1 MPDPLPPSVT
11 GFSRLNHVT
20 LIEDDEDFRLAL
32 SERLELAG
40 LKVNS
45 HARAET
51 ALSEIAADHPGIVIT
66 DLRMPGLDGRQVLSR
81 LQALDPALPVI
92 LITGHGDVADAVAAM
107 REGAYDFVSKPFAF
121 ERLFDSLNRALDKR
135 ALVLDNRRLTA
146 LASEAGL
153 ELPLLGDSAAIRH
166 LRATIGQIA
175 DARMDVLI
183 EGETGTGKEAVARA
197 LHSGGRRRPHP
208 FVAVNCGALPEG
220 LIESELFGH
229 EMGAFAGATRHRI
242 GHVERAHNGSLFLD
256 AVETMPLPAQVKL
269 LRVLEEREIHPIGA
283 HQPRH
288 VDLRILASASDDL
301 DRALAEGRIRED
313 LYYRLNVV
321 RLRVPPLRERRED
334 IPLMFASLLTRVPSR
349 PLGDLPQITDEVR
362 AHLMEHDW
370 PGNIRELAH
379 YAQRFALGLETVRS
393 EAPEQAS
400 SLGDRVARFE
410 ARILSDT
417 LNETGGNIVEA
428 MERLQIPRKT
438 LYDKLKKYNILPATY
453 RARP

>member
-1 MPDPLPPSVT
+1 MNTTPT
-11 GFSRLNHVT
+11 GFTRLEHVT
-20 LIEDDEDFRLAL
+20 LIEDDDDFRTALA
-32 SERLELAG
+32 ERMEVAG
-40 LKVNS
+40 LKVAA

-51 ALSEIAADHPGIVIT
+51 ALAEIGVDYAGVVVS
-66 DLRMPGLDGRQVLSR
+66 DLRMPVLDGRQVLTR
-81 LQALDPALPVI
+81 LQTLDPALPVI

-107 REGAYDFVSKPFAF
+107 REGAYDFVTKPFAF
-121 ERLFDSLNRALDKR
+121 ERLFESLNRALEKR

-146 LASEAGL
+146 LAAAADV
-153 ELPLLGDSAAIRH
+153 ELPLLGESAAIRN
-166 LRATIGQIA
+166 LRATIAQIA

-256 AVETMPLPAQVKL
+256 AVETMPMPAQVKL

-288 VDLRILASASDDL
+288 VDLRVLASASGDL
-301 DRALAEGRIRED
+301 QQAVAKGRVRED

-334 IPLMFASLLTRVPSR
+334 IPLIFASLLARVPSR
-349 PLGDLPQITDEVR
+349 PQGDLPQITDAVR
-362 AHLMEHDW
+362 AHLMKHDW
-370 PGNIRELAH
+370 PGNIRELSH
-379 YAQRFALGLETVRS
+379 YAQRFALGLEQQTSTAQTDTGGLV
-393 EAPEQAS
+393 E
-400 SLGDRVARFE
+400 RVARFE
-410 ARILSDT
+410 ASILSDT
-417 LNETGGNIVEA
+417 LDATGGSITETMA
-428 MERLQIPRKT
+428 RLQIPRKT
-438 LYDKLKKYNILPATY
+438 LYDKLKKYAIQPARY
-453 RARP
+453 RT